1 MNDTKPQ
8 ALLIRPPTTF
18 IEGSI
23 AEDVELPVG
32 LLSLAAYAQKKGYP
46 VEVYDANIEFD
57 LDRLKASS
65 ERYLIGASWQ
75 DIEKRISRKKYELAG
90 ISNMFYAQL
99 PDAIRTAKI
108 IKKIHPDTLVLI
120 GGPHSSVAG
129 EEILRDVPEIDLAVA
144 GEGEETFT
152 EILEWRAGRRGLES
166 IKGICYRDGGAIRT
180 NERRPLIEDLDKLP
194 MPAYH
199 LVDIDK
205 YFKSIEK
212 KKGKW
217 VFKEH
222 RVFPVLTTRG
232 CPYGCIFCTI
242 HLHMGRR
249 ARFHSVD
256 YVMDNI
262 RHIID
267 NFGVEHLYF
276 IDDNVSMDRER
287 FIGILKG
294 IIRLNEQG
302 HDIVW
307 QTPNGTR
314 VDTLDEEILK
324 LAKASG
330 VKSIILAVE
339 SGDQEI
345 LDRVIHKKLSLKK
358 VLEVAELCKKLK
370 VKAKAGFIMGLPGE
384 TMESFKK
391 TVEFARMLRDK
402 YGIKS
407 AISTATPYKGTKLYD
422 ICVEKHYLTKELT
435 PEVAAISNQGEGIIQ
450 TEDFTADDVRRCREA
465 LKRKNF
471 LGRLLP
477 FQFPSK

>member
-1 MNDTKPQ
+1 MNDKKPET
-8 ALLIRPPTTF
+8 LLIRPPTTF

-32 LLSLAAYAQKKGYP
+32 MLSMAAFAEKKGYP

-57 LDRLKASS
+57 LNRLNASS
-65 ERYLIGASWQ
+65 ERYVIGASRQ
-75 DIEKRISRKKYELAG
+75 EIEKRISRKKYDIAG

-99 PDAIRTAKI
+99 PDAVDTAKLT
-108 IKKIHPDTLVLI
+108 KKIHPDCLVVI

-129 EEILRDVPEIDLAVA
+129 EEILRGAPEIDIAVA

-152 EILEWRAGRRGLES
+152 EILEWKMGQRELSS
-166 IKGICYRDGGAIRT
+166 IKGICYRENGTIRT
-180 NERRPLIEDLDKLP
+180 NERRRLIEDLDKLP

-199 LVDIDK
+199 LVDIKK
-205 YFKSIEK
+205 YFKSIK
-212 KKGKW
+212 LNKGKW

-222 RVFPVLTTRG
+222 RVFPILTSRG

-262 RHIID
+262 KYAID

-276 IDDNVSMDRER
+276 IDDNVSMNRER
-287 FIGILKG
+287 FIGILRG
-294 IIRLNEQG
+294 IIKLNEQG
-302 HDIVW
+302 HNIVW

-314 VDTLDEEILK
+314 VDTLDEEILR

-330 VKSIILAVE
+330 VKSLILAVE

-345 LDRVIHKKLSLKK
+345 LDRVINKKLSLGK
-358 VLEVAELCKKLK
+358 VLEVARLCRKLK
-370 VKAKAGFIMGLPGE
+370 IRAKAGFIMGLPGE
-384 TMESFKK
+384 TIESFKK

-422 ICVEKHYLTKELT
+422 ICVEKNYLTKELT
-435 PEVAAISNQGEGIIQ
+435 PEVAAISNQGKGIIQ
-450 TEDFTADDVRRCREA
+450 TEDFTVDDVRRYREA
-465 LKRKNF
+465 LKKKSF
-471 LGRLLP
+471 LKR
-477 FQFPSK
+477 FFRCQFLSK